1 MLICSANHDNQ
12 HHERS
17 LLLVLAIYL
26 FTISR
31 GWAQRLKQFSI
42 TYFDHISAEKSKAV
56 LCNQSEGSKHIPPFP
71 PQKTALKLYDP
82 NHLDQEA

>member
-1 MLICSANHDNQ
+1 MALLQLFSLESQGLPTYRSQQIIISLMLICSATHDNQ

-31 GWAQRLKQFSI
+31 GWAQRLK
-42 TYFDHISAEKSKAV
+42 HIQ
-56 LCNQSEGSKHIPPFP
+56 LTILIIFQ
-71 PQKTALKLYDP
+71 QK
-82 NHLDQEA
+82 N